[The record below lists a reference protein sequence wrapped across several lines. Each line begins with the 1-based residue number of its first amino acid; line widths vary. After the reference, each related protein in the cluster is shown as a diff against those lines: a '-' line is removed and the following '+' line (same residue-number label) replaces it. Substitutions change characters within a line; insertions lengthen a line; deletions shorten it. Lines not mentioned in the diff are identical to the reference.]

1 MKRKWTIGLV
11 CLLLAALALSG
22 CSWGK
27 KDPAG
32 EKDPSSETEQ
42 TTPSGGGDAV
52 AADPSDGETPVLP
65 DGEELPVQSEDNS
78 TPELPDLDSESGE
91 AGETGSTGETGPES
105 GSEPAPDDGNNPI
118 IDPYGNVDLPR
129 VPLH

>member
-27 KDPAG
+27 KDPAD

-52 AADPSDGETPVLP
+52 AADPSDGETPVLG

-105 GSEPAPDDGNNPI
+105 GSEPAPDGGDDLTVNEDGSI
-118 IDPYGNVDLPR
+118 TLP
-129 VPLH
+129 PLPLP